1 MPKKVKAPKRVID
14 IPTLRVYAAL
24 PSLINLRWVFLAFI
38 ETLEENQRL
47 RAELSEIK
55 APRT

>member
-1 MPKKVKAPKRVID
+1 MPKKAQKKRVLD

-47 RAELSEIK
+47 KTELSEIQVK
-55 APRT
+55 RG

>member
-38 ETLEENQRL
+38 ETLEENERL
-47 RAELSEIK
+47 KKLVTLKR
-55 APRT
+55 